1 MPQAQCVDRPWLLD
15 ENYAAFVSVGALVPG
30 WSLVAPKQH
39 VFNLSTYYSKNSFWQ
54 FVDRAVD
61 VVERTYGRAVIFEH
75 GSVDAESMTSC
86 GTAHAHLH
94 IVPLSFELSAKAIGF
109 DQGLQWEECSIVR
122 SEEHTS
128 ELQSLMRISYAVY
141 CLKKNKN
148 EYHHKN
154 SHDAS
159 QAH

>member
-1 MPQAQCVDRPWLLD
+1 MRISDWSSDVCSSDL
-15 ENYAAFVSVGALVPG
+15 SVGALVPG

-39 VFNLSTYYSKNSFWQ
+39 GFNLSTYYSKNSFWQ

-109 DQGLQWEECSIVR
+109 DQGLQWEECSLVDVARRAAGREYLFMAERYASMR

-128 ELQSLMRISYAVY
+128 VLQSLIRISYAVF
-141 CLKKNKN
+141 CL
-148 EYHHKN
+148 
-154 SHDAS
+154 
-159 QAH
+159 